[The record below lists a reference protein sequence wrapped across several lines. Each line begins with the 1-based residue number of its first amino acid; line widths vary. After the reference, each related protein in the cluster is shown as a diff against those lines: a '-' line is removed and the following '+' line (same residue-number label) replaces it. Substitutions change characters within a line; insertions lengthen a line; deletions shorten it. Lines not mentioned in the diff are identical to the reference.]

1 MHSYWQPSCA
11 DLLRAGP
18 FPRQG
23 LLGCVPW
30 PEHYP
35 TVFALGFLMVS
46 KVRQAAS
53 DPFCLTSSIHGAPSL
68 DAWAEINPFSL
79 ELLFFRVFYHSNRK
93 RDSAAQSKSQ
103 SGLEHWNMTSVPRGW
118 KTFAKALATA

>member
-1 MHSYWQPSCA
+1 MHSYWQASCA

-79 ELLFFRVFYHSNRK
+79 ELLFSEYLIIATEKETLQQRVNHRVAWSI
-93 RDSAAQSKSQ
+93 
-103 SGLEHWNMTSVPRGW
+103 GT
-118 KTFAKALATA
+118 